1 MLMQIAPHWRSV
13 ILLGHMCSNVQQY
26 YYSFSERESWHGEI
40 KTFVEAWGTDCH
52 SADTA
57 WTNAVPGSSLSRAG
71 STLQEDYRENGCFLK
86 ARNWLLIR
94 VSFVVSMI
102 KLWSLLLLETNR
114 KIVKKTIKESTAQRI
129 GLHKDTKTLRLVFLY
144 LNSRLPFK
152 ITEAKDLRKT
162 VVILYSKSFTL

>member
-1 MLMQIAPHWRSV
+1 M
-13 ILLGHMCSNVQQY
+13 N
-26 YYSFSERESWHGEI
+26 
-40 KTFVEAWGTDCH
+40 
-52 SADTA
+52 
-57 WTNAVPGSSLSRAG
+57 
-71 STLQEDYRENGCFLK
+71 
-86 ARNWLLIR
+86 
-94 VSFVVSMI
+94 

-114 KIVKKTIKESTAQRI
+114 KIVKKTMKESTAQRI